1 MSKLTWEDLERKD
14 IAIHTP
20 SKALMVKV
28 ANIIADKYNDI
39 TYEQNKIKSERDGR
53 SYPDA
58 YYAYEEDTCVELT
71 HNELTHN
78 EWHFAD
84 KEYFLY
90 NDYDIVEYEEVKH
103 LFEDYI
109 DVIET
114 EEVKYLAKVKLIN
127 GEEGYFMEEWKQGE
141 HWIFPAEDI
150 NYADTYTNLT
160 ALKEILDM
168 YKEEIEEYEIIK
180 QTTTTT
186 RAFEVIK

>member
-1 MSKLTWEDLERKD
+1 MNKIIWEDLERKD

-20 SKALMVKV
+20 SKELMVKV
-28 ANIIADKYNDI
+28 ANIIADKYGDI
-39 TYEQNKIKSERDGR
+39 TYEQNIINSRENGNVC
-53 SYPDA
+53 PDA
-58 YYAYEEDTCVELT
+58 YYVYEKDTYVELIYD
-71 HNELTHN
+71 
-78 EWHFAD
+78 EWLFAD
-84 KEYFLY
+84 KEYFLD
-90 NDYDIVEYEEVKH
+90 NDYEIVEYEEVKH

-114 EEVKYLAKVKLIN
+114 EEVKYLAKVKLKN
-127 GEEGYFMEEWKQGE
+127 GKEGYFMEEWEQGE

-160 ALKEILDM
+160 TLKEILDM

>member
-1 MSKLTWEDLERKD
+1 MNKIIWEDLERKD

-20 SKALMVKV
+20 SKELMVKV

-39 TYEQNKIKSERDGR
+39 TYEQNTIESERNER
-53 SYPDA
+53 SCPDA
-58 YYAYEEDTCVELT
+58 YYVYEKDTCVELT
-71 HNELTHN
+71 HNE
-78 EWHFAD
+78 WYFAD
-84 KEYFLY
+84 KEHLLD
-90 NDYDIVEYEEVKH
+90 NDYEIVEYEDVVH

-109 DVIET
+109 DVTET
-114 EEVKYLAKVKLIN
+114 EIIKYLAKVKLKN
-127 GEEGYFMEEWKQGE
+127 GEEGYFMEEWEQGE
-141 HWIFPAEDI
+141 HWMFSAEDI